1 MDMYVSQTLGSG
13 GKALTTTLIH
23 PTAVIDEGAKLHPTV
38 KVGPYAVIGSQVTIG
53 PGTEIGAHVVI
64 DGHTTIGANN
74 RIFPGAAIGLES
86 QDLKDDG
93 SMSRVD
99 IGDNNLIREYVT
111 INRATTAG
119 AVTLVGH
126 NNMLM
131 AYSHVAHNCV
141 VENQVII
148 ANSVALAG
156 HVHVESG
163 ARISGLIG
171 VHQFVHIGRLA
182 MIGGLTRIDRDVPPY
197 TLVNGNPAEVRGLN
211 QIGLQRAG
219 LTALDDGQA
228 YRELKQAYRLVY
240 RSEES
245 VSDAVAK
252 LSQWEHNDLVRHF
265 SQFLQAALG
274 PDRRGLTP
282 GRKRSRSDRSHSDR
296 AD

>member
-1 MDMYVSQTLGSG
+1 MDTCVSQALASG

-23 PTAVIDEGAKLHPTV
+23 PTAVIDPGATLHPTV
-38 KVGPYAVIGSQVTIG
+38 KVGPYAVIGRQVTIG
-53 PGTEIGAHVVI
+53 PGTEIGSHVVI

-93 SMSRVD
+93 SMSQVN
-99 IGDNNLIREYVT
+99 IGDHNLIREYVT

-119 AVTLVGH
+119 AATLIGH

-219 LTALDDGQA
+219 LTALDQGQA

-240 RSEES
+240 RSGES
-245 VSDAVAK
+245 ISDAVAK

-265 SQFLQAALG
+265 SQFLQAALE

-282 GRKRSRSDRSHSDR
+282 GRKRSRSDRSE
-296 AD
+296 